1 MGKVTWSRR
10 TFDFSTEL
18 QKGNKGERWLSRHYH
33 SSLVKF
39 SGREFDF
46 IREDNKRVE
55 LKTDWYNLANT
66 EFMFIER
73 WSDVDKKKP
82 GGPWQS
88 QDKTDIFVYLFIR
101 DGVYF
106 EFDDMDALVNR
117 LEDLTKKLK
126 LIRIRNRGYSG
137 GGYKVP
143 LADLADLYVDYRLY
157 WSVDDGEL

>member
-1 MGKVTWSRR
+1 ML
-10 TFDFSTEL
+10 E
-18 QKGNKGERWLSRHYH
+18 HYH
-33 SSLVKF
+33 SPLLTYPE
-39 SGREFDF
+39 RAFDF
-46 IREDNKRVE
+46 WRVDGKKVE
-55 LKTDWYNLANT
+55 VKTDWYSLDST
-66 EFMFIER
+66 EFFFIER

-88 QDKTDIFVYLFIR
+88 QDKADIFVYLFIR

-157 WSVDDGEL
+157 WSVDDGEI